1 MGTNGIM
8 IGGYLGASTANTVA
22 SIFTP
27 WMTVNGTTGL
37 VLTGGL
43 TAGAAVAVNSAS
55 GITTN
60 QTTFPLVNAT
70 ATTIN
75 FGGAAT
81 AINMGSTTGTG
92 NVFFGGNAILQTP
105 NAALGTNLYPLV
117 LRPAGQYNY
126 LLLTGIAGGY
136 NSPPYANVS
145 PTGGTGNGMVISFSS
160 VGGYISQSS
169 LVVTNAGS
177 GYKNGD
183 ILTIPGGL
191 GTTVTVYNY
200 NAAKYSNT
208 AAASYTFGFDGNLTL
223 PGNIIFP
230 SSSYI
235 YGDFSN
241 ATVNSRTVF
250 VTSGNSATTGI
261 YATPS
266 GTATAASWQASNSAN
281 LTATSK
287 ILIATNG
294 TTDVQ
299 LVSGIN
305 GSGTYLPL
313 SFYNNGSAQMQLT
326 VSGNLNMTVNNSVS
340 TSGTGYFIG
349 NAVGTTANYTGNVT
363 ASGIVATQYGNS
375 YGTTAT
381 YTGNVT
387 AGGIVATQYGNSY
400 GTTAT
405 YTGNVTAG
413 GSSGPQTRFLWDTW
427 QANSTSALSAFTPS
441 GTIGG
446 NAAWD
451 STQAYG
457 LKLTPATTSQS
468 GYISW
473 NSSTV
478 NYTYDMT
485 ITASI
490 GAGGGTGADGQWI
503 FFGANAA
510 VTGNPN
516 NTNTFGGISV
526 FNHFYSSA
534 NQFEV
539 YVNGAQ
545 TNIPFILEGSS
556 SYNPSGITVWNA
568 SYTSFYNMT
577 LKIRKIQNG
586 ARMLEVYLNEAYQ
599 GAVNI
604 SSWTPAGNYYGVAA
618 YTGGST
624 AQMWVRQLRIDW

>member
-1 MGTNGIM
+1 
-8 IGGYLGASTANTVA
+8 
-22 SIFTP
+22 
-27 WMTVNGTTGL
+27 
-37 VLTGGL
+37 
-43 TAGAAVAVNSAS
+43 
-55 GITTN
+55 
-60 QTTFPLVNAT
+60 
-70 ATTIN
+70 
-75 FGGAAT
+75 
-81 AINMGSTTGTG
+81 
-92 NVFFGGNAILQTP
+92 
-105 NAALGTNLYPLV
+105 
-117 LRPAGQYNY
+117 
-126 LLLTGIAGGY
+126 
-136 NSPPYANVS
+136 
-145 PTGGTGNGMVISFSS
+145 
-160 VGGYISQSS
+160 
-169 LVVTNAGS
+169 
-177 GYKNGD
+177 
-183 ILTIPGGL
+183 
-191 GTTVTVYNY
+191 
-200 NAAKYSNT
+200 
-208 AAASYTFGFDGNLTL
+208 
-223 PGNIIFP
+223 
-230 SSSYI
+230 
-235 YGDFSN
+235 
-241 ATVNSRTVF
+241 
-250 VTSGNSATTGI
+250 
-261 YATPS
+261 
-266 GTATAASWQASNSAN
+266 
-281 LTATSK
+281 
-287 ILIATNG
+287 
-294 TTDVQ
+294 
-299 LVSGIN
+299 
-305 GSGTYLPL
+305 
-313 SFYNNGSAQMQLT
+313 MQLT

-363 ASGIVATQYGNS
+363 AS
-375 YGTTAT
+375 
-381 YTGNVT
+381 
-387 AGGIVATQYGNSY
+387 GIVATQYGNSY

>member
-1 MGTNGIM
+1 MDDSKR
-8 IGGYLGASTANTVA
+8 LHRLSADR
-22 SIFTP
+22 
-27 WMTVNGTTGL
+27 W
-37 VLTGGL
+37 L

-55 GITTN
+55 GVTTN

-70 ATTIN
+70 ATSIQ

-81 AINMGSTTGTG
+81 NITMGSTTGTG
-92 NVFFGGNAILQTP
+92 NVFFGGNAIIQAV
-105 NAALGTNLYPLV
+105 NGAVGTNLYPLV

-126 LLLTGIAGGY
+126 LTVYGVAGGY
-136 NSPPYANVS
+136 NSPPYSNVF
-145 PTGGTGNGMVISFSS
+145 PTGGSGNGMVISFSS
-160 VGGYISQSS
+160 VGGYISSPIT
-169 LVVTNAGS
+169 VTNPGS

-183 ILTIPGGL
+183 ILTVPGGL
-191 GTTVTVYNY
+191 GSTVLLNNY
-200 NAAKYSNT
+200 NAAKTSNT
-208 AAASYTFGFDGNLTL
+208 AAASFTFGFDGNLTL

-241 ATVNSRTVF
+241 AIVNSRTVF
-250 VTSGNSATTGI
+250 MTTGNSATSGV
-261 YATPS
+261 YVAPS
-266 GTATAASWQASNSAN
+266 GTGTGAAWQAANSSNLTAAS
-281 LTATSK
+281 K
-287 ILIATNG
+287 IMITTNG
-294 TTDVQ
+294 STDVQ

-305 GSGTYLPL
+305 GAGTYLPL

-326 VSGNLNMTVNNSVS
+326 TAGNLNMTVNNSIA

-349 NAVGTTANYTGNVT
+349 NSV
-363 ASGIVATQYGNS
+363 
-375 YGTTAT
+375 GTTAT

-405 YTGNVTAG
+405 YTGNITAG

-427 QANSTSALSAFTPS
+427 QANTTSALTAFTPS

-457 LKLTPATTSQS
+457 LKLTPSSTSQN
-468 GYISW
+468 GYINW
-473 NSSTV
+473 NSSSV
-478 NYTYDMT
+478 NYNYDMV

-490 GAGGGTGADGQWI
+490 GAGNGTGADGQWI
-503 FFGANAA
+503 YFGANA
-510 VTGNPN
+510 VPQSNPGAN
-516 NTNTFGGISV
+516 ASNGGIAV
-526 FNHFYSSA
+526 FNHYYSSA

-539 YVNGAQ
+539 YVNGTQ
-545 TNIPFILEGSS
+545 TNIPFILEGSGT
-556 SYNPSGITVWNA
+556 YNPSGITVWNS
-568 SYTSFYNMT
+568 SYTSFYNLT

-586 ARMLEVYLNEAYQ
+586 NRMMEVYLNEAYQ

-604 SSWTPAGNYYGVAA
+604 GSWTPAGNNFGVAA

-624 AQMWVRQLRIDW
+624 ANNWVRQLRIDW